1 MNSLCYQLLLPYIS
15 SDAVLPGLTIPTATT
30 RHLAFTRVMPHHNG
44 LPLAIFNVQPP
55 PPMACHAT
63 DGPPTNGPAGLST
76 ANFAAIN
83 GPAGPS
89 MAAMDG
95 PAGLTM
101 AP

>member
-1 MNSLCYQLLLPYIS
+1 MN
-15 SDAVLPGLTIPTATT
+15 
-30 RHLAFTRVMPHHNG
+30 
-44 LPLAIFNVQPP
+44 
-55 PPMACHAT
+55 CHAT

>member
-1 MNSLCYQLLLPYIS
+1 MLVVVYTVHVIS
-15 SDAVLPGLTIPTATT
+15 QIIDG
-30 RHLAFTRVMPHHNG
+30 G
-44 LPLAIFNVQPP
+44 
-55 PPMACHAT
+55 ACHAT

-95 PAGLTM
+95 PAGLTT

>member
-1 MNSLCYQLLLPYIS
+1 MN
-15 SDAVLPGLTIPTATT
+15 
-30 RHLAFTRVMPHHNG
+30 
-44 LPLAIFNVQPP
+44 
-55 PPMACHAT
+55 CHAT
-63 DGPPTNGPAGLST
+63 DGPPTNGPAGPST

>member
-1 MNSLCYQLLLPYIS
+1 MYLNIASFVGF
-15 SDAVLPGLTIPTATT
+15 AGV
-30 RHLAFTRVMPHHNG
+30 
-44 LPLAIFNVQPP
+44 
-55 PPMACHAT
+55 CHAT

-95 PAGLTM
+95 PAGLTT